1 MKTDQPIRALFLTKY
16 SREGASSR
24 YRFLQYFPYLESQ
37 GITCAFSPLTDGN
50 YLKHLYAMKRGSL
63 PDYTKALVRRL
74 AALCAAHTY
83 DIVIIEYEILPYF
96 PPWFETLLKRLG
108 VPVIV
113 NYDDAIFYRY
123 NQHPNGLVR
132 SLLGAKIDMVMRLA
146 DLVTAGNGFLA
157 DYARNSGAP
166 RVEIIPTVVDLERYP
181 KRPPAANSVFTI
193 GWIGSPS
200 TTKYLVEISPALE
213 EVCREGRARLVL
225 IGAGRVELAGV
236 PVETRPW
243 SEASEVADLES
254 CDVGIM
260 PLHNG
265 LWERGKCGLKTIQ
278 YMACSLPVVVSPV
291 GVNEELVEDGINGF
305 FARDTAAWSRALI
318 ALRDDRPLG
327 EAMGKAGRRK
337 VEGLYSLQATA
348 PRMAYLIWDTFQ
360 RGQRKG
366 PKKP

>member
-1 MKTDQPIRALFLTKY
+1 MKTDQTIQALFLTKY

-24 YRFLQYFPYLESQ
+24 YRFLQYFPYLESR
-37 GITCAFSPLTDGN
+37 GIACTFSPLTDGN

-63 PDYTKALVRRL
+63 LDYAKALVRRL
-74 AALCAAHTY
+74 TALGTAHTY
-83 DIVIIEYEILPYF
+83 DVVIIEYEILPYF
-96 PPWFETLLKRLG
+96 PPWCEMLLKRLG
-108 VPVIV
+108 IPVIV

-123 NQHPNGLVR
+123 TQNPSGLVR
-132 SLLGAKIDMVMRLA
+132 SLLGTKIDTVMRLA
-146 DLVTAGNGFLA
+146 DLVIAGNGFLA

-166 RVEIIPTVVDLERYP
+166 RVEVIPTVVDLERYP
-181 KRPPAANSVFTI
+181 KRPSSANAAFTI

-200 TTKYLVEISPALE
+200 TTKYLIEIAPALE
-213 EVCREGRARLVL
+213 EVCAGGHARLVL
-225 IGAGRVELAGV
+225 IGAGPVELAGV

-243 SEASEVADLES
+243 SEANEVADLES

-278 YMACSLPVVVSPV
+278 YMACGLPVVVSPV
-291 GVNEELVEDGINGF
+291 GVNEELVEDGIDGF

-337 VEGLYSLQATA
+337 AEGLYSLQIAA
-348 PRMAYLIWDTFQ
+348 PRMAYLIWDVAR
-360 RGQRKG
+360 RGRK
-366 PKKP
+366 K